1 MHTISNGNSQL
12 TPSID
17 SAITT
22 LFVKMFVA
30 HNISSSQYHTISVEC
45 SHQALCHSS
54 FQGHKAIFIGGVQV
68 ADPFV
73 HTRALTGFL
82 KGRLAEFSLLRFK

>member
-30 HNISSSQYHTISVEC
+30 HNISSSQYQLNVLTKHSATPPCQGTKQYSLVE
-45 SHQALCHSS
+45 SMSPILLYTHALSQASS
-54 FQGHKAIFIGGVQV
+54 RGVSLNF
-68 ADPFV
+68 PF
-73 HTRALTGFL
+73 
-82 KGRLAEFSLLRFK
+82 